1 MIRTLKTPKIQQN
14 KKFTLKNKIFII
26 TIEETDEAQEELKN
40 NILNDLNETNIDTT
54 NETKLFTPV
63 SQTQAKLFTPVPPTQ
78 TQAKLFTPVPQT
90 QTKLFTPIPATQAL
104 TVIKTRWT
112 CYNYRNNKKNYKIF
126 IKISISIFSN
136 DNLKFIYIMCQREPS
151 PLTPFS
157 RKLGRFSFPFLLFF
171 TFQIWY
177 FFNFDRTIANFII
190 I

>member
-40 NILNDLNETNIDTT
+40 NILNELNEINIDTT

-78 TQAKLFTPVPQT
+78 A
-90 QTKLFTPIPATQAL
+90 KLFTPIPATQAL

-112 CYNYRNNKKNYKIF
+112 RYNYRNNKKNHKIF
-126 IKISISIFSN
+126 FKISTSIFSN
-136 DNLKFIYIMCQREPS
+136 DNLKFVYIMCQREPS
-151 PLTPFS
+151 PLT
-157 RKLGRFSFPFLLFF
+157 
-171 TFQIWY
+171 
-177 FFNFDRTIANFII
+177 
-190 I
+190 